1 MKSVQIF
8 PRPENMA
15 QAIARSWCKQAQRA
29 AENHR
34 VFSVVVS
41 GGSTDPAL
49 YGEVAAPE

>member
-1 MKSVQIF
+1 VRKLPIAIFKIHTKIPMKSVRIF

-34 VFSVVVS
+34 VF
-41 GGSTDPAL
+41 
-49 YGEVAAPE
+49 